1 MKMNM
6 ELVNGMNGQEAN
18 LDMGGHNG
26 YAAKLLRITAL
37 MLDKAAVWPVT
48 RLKARCLE
56 SHANFMR
63 TRAER
68 SIMPQQNAHV

>member
-1 MKMNM
+1 M
-6 ELVNGMNGQEAN
+6 LSGQEAN
-18 LDMGGHNG
+18 MDMDGYSG
-26 YAAKLLRITAL
+26 YAAKLLRITAM

-56 SHANFMR
+56 AHANFMR

-68 SIMPQQNAHV
+68 SIIPQHDSRV